1 MMRADSEILY
11 TKRLKQAMD
20 FGGLRYHRNI
30 RPSDIDGVLD
40 FGGNL
45 FIFIEA
51 KVIGTPESVGQNRLL
66 ENLADTIQLAG
77 KECVVLWFNHNTPT
91 DEVVDV
97 QNGSCYKRY
106 YKSQYKHLDF
116 TTVGNI
122 IDRILK
128 HFKAKN
134 LPI

>member
-11 TKRLKQAMD
+11 ANRLKQAMD
-20 FGGLRYHRNI
+20 FGGMRYHRNI

-51 KVIGTPESVGQNRLL
+51 KVKGTPESVGQNRLL
-66 ENLADTIQLAG
+66 ETLADTIQMAG
-77 KECVVLWFNHNTPT
+77 KECVELWFNHNTPT

-97 QNGSCYKRY
+97 QNGNCYKRY
-106 YKSQYKHLDF
+106 YNSQYKHLDL
-116 TTVGNI
+116 TTVGDI
-122 IDRILK
+122 IDRILE